1 MRHIQFI
8 SLLGALAM
16 CVAASSGWAQYSV
29 TSTGPIT
36 GSCVVNLVDNRTEFT
51 INAPG
56 ATDLASG
63 PNNLVAVA
71 GTDSPYF
78 APFTL
83 PPGPGGTMPVPILWF
98 MDGVTTPVTM
108 GISFYPAI
116 NGTLTGTG
124 FGGQVRCDNGTFS
137 VPEQP
142 RVVSAEANAN
152 YFVSY
157 SGNVIGGSCTTTNI
171 SGSINGDVFLPPLS
185 QSSPSDNFVVYTSIN
200 NGPAGT
206 TFGSYNPASQSGSY
220 PFDIAI
226 PTTSIPYS
234 ITGTAYP
241 ARNGVP
247 VGTGVTLTYYCNT
260 GGVLTVSPPQAVK
273 PPTKS
278 IPALSTWGML
288 MLSGLLVLAVWRS
301 RRQS

>member
-1 MRHIQFI
+1 MQRSQFI
-8 SLLGALAM
+8 SLLFALAAS
-16 CVAASSGWAQYSV
+16 VTAASGWAQYSV

-36 GSCVVNLVDNRTEFT
+36 GSCVVNLVNNRTEFT

-56 ATDLASG
+56 TTNLAASS
-63 PNNLVAVA
+63 NNLVVVA
-71 GTDSPYF
+71 GSDSPYF
-78 APFTL
+78 APSTL
-83 PPGPGGTMPVPILWF
+83 PPGPGGSLPMPIPWYVY
-98 MDGVTTPVTM
+98 GVTTPVSM

-137 VPEQP
+137 VPKQP
-142 RVVSAEANAN
+142 RVVSAETNAN

-157 SGNVIGGSCTTTNI
+157 SGTVIGGACTTTNI

-185 QSSPSDNFVVYTSIN
+185 QSSSSDNFIVYTSIN
-200 NGPAGT
+200 SGPAAV
-206 TFGSYNPASQSGSY
+206 TFGSFNPASDSGNY
-220 PFDIAI
+220 PFSYDIPA
-226 PTTSIPYS
+226 TSIPYS

-247 VGTGVTLTYYCNT
+247 VGTGVKLTYYCNE
-260 GGVLTVSPPQAVK
+260 GGVLTSSPPQAVRL
-273 PPTKS
+273 PTKS
-278 IPALSTWGML
+278 IPVLSAWGML
-288 MLSGLLVLAVWRS
+288 ILSGILILTVWIA